1 MDEPS
6 TLPRTVGSRD
16 SPDEHD
22 NILPSPE
29 PPTTRP
35 NPFDDCDLSA
45 RKRRRTSGS
54 MSPPLSPDNKPSPT
68 HIVANITTSPTNLHR
83 REQHAPALGAIE
95 GSDIICTPQT
105 PASGSRAKSSS
116 TPASSSRVTLNLKKT
131 NSLPLV
137 VQDLA
142 SPASMHGSINTDLLA
157 EETTLVEEPH
167 LEKTGSNTPQ
177 LSDSTSPSVEA
188 VALSGNEAGESDDEL
203 TFQADK
209 KITRVLG
216 HRLPLVDPISQFPY
230 SEPNED
236 PYAPLMRLIHYLSSH
251 SPVDGKII
259 VQVQDWMEDYLN
271 YVQEQDDAIVLD
283 SREACRTF
291 WLMFPEVIA
300 QLSLRSLEL
309 FSSSVELRN
318 DILGLCSTF
327 TSLAAQMVALDSA
340 ALRKIQLHRDVD
352 CHQCPEVYSSKYLES
367 LHDILSLDAWLTAG
381 KGSDSAAYGWH
392 RNEVRSHL
400 LATFQSHQGGSVAHL
415 SHLISSLISLTPRFP
430 KLIDSLAFVA
440 QILADCLQRAVYVLD
455 NDSDSG
461 CVAQVKNFLEMST
474 TAWNRI
480 FACLGM
486 MIEKNVTQLSVE
498 TAAILLQ
505 ALTEILKLSLRG
517 DHAEA
522 VDTVRHHMRQ
532 YPNLSDDDVAESIA
546 WQWRIDILDRLI
558 RSSQM
563 QLRVMAISK
572 LCADLVTVWRNA
584 MNDVDESHSFFLR
597 TLGTYLLQTHLIDYI
612 FGPNC
617 HPEIIAESSNILG
630 FLIVIGMYRQDHT
643 NRLWQ
648 GLTLCQDPRIAEALA
663 RMVVNITN
671 LFDYDGLLSW
681 CQKFQT
687 LPLEAFSP
695 SMRTLWDH
703 VMNGMISR
711 CQSEQ
716 HVPSSDPYDLCLKL
730 LKESSACT
738 TGSQIADP
746 ELQRAAKQ
754 KLKDFLQLGPS
765 PDGRKALYLSCIN
778 DIAAKS
784 RTTLGSL
791 WYLSIAIKGTMAR
804 DIPILTEQHD
814 LAKLLVEELVQALH
828 GGRGNGEFAVL
839 SGDTNQPR
847 RELLA
852 CIIQFQPTAIHDE
865 LGTTLLDILVG
876 PKSPCAEDRKAGW
889 SLITNVMRK
898 SSLKNHFLQNCL
910 SKYLPDLPASCFSD
924 GMLEFVR
931 ERILYL
937 AGDENNV
944 ALDDSQ
950 ALFHSG
956 IEQLWRIVLEADNT
970 MLVSQA
976 IATLAVDLY
985 LESSAIKSYPF
996 SRAKRIHN
1004 SLVGRCLDQM
1014 KQAASEILGPHDGLL
1029 SNGNENL
1036 IITAPETDV
1045 CKHKLIFKRSLQ
1057 FLRFFVEKYQTHPQ
1071 YGAPDLR
1078 PLMST
1083 VPTHIKGKS
1092 AELKYQA
1099 FDDENGQSGIH
1110 NLQIGLQN
1118 TCAHL
1123 LGLIKTETGFEN
1135 YRIYC
1140 RGQHFLPAEFQVSK
1154 TLHELQLHNNIL
1166 LVKREEDISAM
1177 GARIKPGS
1185 SPLEIEILNHFQDLW
1200 DYLSMEDEL
1209 AQEIY
1214 EFLVQLPANSDF
1226 TLNLESQVMTH
1237 EDIFLKGHAFKNLY
1251 AIHAIA
1257 EYVEVSRRSHSV
1269 TSLTP
1274 EADVDS
1280 TRSYHHALRK
1290 ALRLVVHAV
1299 SDPETFGQVSPTL
1312 GLRIAGS
1319 LMQTFVKLVNDAKW
1333 AAPAFPLEDDVI
1345 PPATCLVDMLSK
1357 AGGIIDDAGFVLMES
1372 TCAAIL
1378 SLGAVSPEFWS
1389 TATSNTS
1396 FLDDVIN
1403 FVLKDPRKL
1412 VRRTVVSLI
1421 EDAMFPKDRLPSP
1434 ENGECAVIA
1443 GSGIKPMVFSF
1454 CSAFIDALPASMS
1467 YACQSQEYFEALL
1480 YMVEQSCTRYPSS
1493 VRVESLAARSFEL
1506 LLEHTSIER
1515 IDEPG
1520 VTDLI
1525 ASGLSSVLH
1534 ACIQID
1540 ETLVASI
1547 RIDESSVSQL
1557 FWRHLFPRKRRS
1569 DKDRVPRVV
1578 LNPDTRAKLCDIVFH
1593 FVRYNTDC
1601 LSQILETLTGLVP
1614 FYIEDPDD
1622 PYLYELPYQFDRTRA
1637 IRASCGYV
1645 GLRNLSNTCYLN
1657 SLFTQLFMNVRFRSF
1672 MLSIPIRD
1680 PEGSQQ
1686 LLFFTQ
1692 KLFAYMQE
1700 SYQRFIDPISVVTS
1714 IKTYDDTLIDIHS
1727 QMDVDEFYN
1736 LLFDRWEGQLQDDAE
1751 KKLLRSFYGGQLVQQ
1766 VKSKECQ
1773 HISERLEPFSAIQCD
1788 IKGKSTLEES
1798 LEAYVHGEVMEGENK
1813 YKCSTCDRHVDA
1825 VKRACLK
1832 DVPDNL
1838 IFHLKRFDFNLRTMQ
1853 RNKINDYFA
1862 FPQSLDVAP
1871 YTVEYLSSQS
1881 GARQSDLFELV
1892 GILVHS
1898 GTAESGHYYSYIRD
1912 PGHRSG
1918 WIEFNDDSVSPW
1930 DPVLMESSTFG
1941 GPDQQALHETN
1952 GMVYDRAYSAYML
1965 FYQRASSQRP
1975 ETMPEAASE
1984 TTRPISVDI
1993 PQALKDH
2000 ISDENKLFLRRH
2012 CLFDPNHTLFVQKC
2026 FSQAIFHLGESRLV
2040 ESEPGRA
2047 GNDKH
2052 GVGDLGH
2059 GLQNLAMEVAL
2070 AHFDQVVTRAKDLP
2084 FLSSFS
2090 SLLKTAVVKCCD
2102 CAYAFFSY
2110 FSRRH
2115 AVARAL
2121 IQRNPET
2128 SVRDFASRTL
2138 ILAVE
2143 RIRSGLSRRYY
2154 NSSTTSTRMRQ
2165 GEGGSED
2172 DWEELE
2178 SSPSVLQCTLD
2189 IFGHLWRYFHVHIRA
2204 WDEHFATMLAF
2215 ARLGQLEVGHLLA
2228 EDYLLKLLRIISADA
2243 AADLP
2248 ANYHRMVANLG
2259 RRFHSKPPSYAAIL
2273 ALIDHLLA
2281 QLEPCLG
2288 AEVIVDE
2295 AKDRRGARRPFLWT
2309 SGEVDAVHRHPG
2321 RQAASIFVEKLLD
2334 MDQVPEVTSSII
2346 GRLVESGEEL
2356 DMRVFNTL
2364 RRSIQGET
2372 STQPMDSSI
2381 RAAGRYVESSESV
2394 DRAQSLIRH
2403 VCGQSRGFQ
2412 HSEGSA
2418 FLNFFELVLQTRR
2431 PTESLARARRICA
2444 IQAIPTWAPYLLVYN
2459 DAQTRS
2465 NAERLIDHT
2474 LFNASSRDA
2483 SEEEGGDAEQKRAL
2497 MQSVIRQLGIQC
2509 LAYLREFHI
2518 KRRVQLERSSAG
2530 HISRVINKCAPYYDA
2545 RDDADGYEDDG
2556 VAFTLIQGEIRSP
2569 LQRLLVDELD
2579 DDGSDWDGSCGSSE
2593 LMNAGVG
2600 ISIQSPNDGYD

>member
-1 MDEPS
+1 
-6 TLPRTVGSRD
+6 
-16 SPDEHD
+16 
-22 NILPSPE
+22 
-29 PPTTRP
+29 
-35 NPFDDCDLSA
+35 
-45 RKRRRTSGS
+45 
-54 MSPPLSPDNKPSPT
+54 
-68 HIVANITTSPTNLHR
+68 
-83 REQHAPALGAIE
+83 
-95 GSDIICTPQT
+95 
-105 PASGSRAKSSS
+105 
-116 TPASSSRVTLNLKKT
+116 
-131 NSLPLV
+131 
-137 VQDLA
+137 
-142 SPASMHGSINTDLLA
+142 
-157 EETTLVEEPH
+157 
-167 LEKTGSNTPQ
+167 
-177 LSDSTSPSVEA
+177 
-188 VALSGNEAGESDDEL
+188 
-203 TFQADK
+203 
-209 KITRVLG
+209 
-216 HRLPLVDPISQFPY
+216 
-230 SEPNED
+230 
-236 PYAPLMRLIHYLSSH
+236 
-251 SPVDGKII
+251 
-259 VQVQDWMEDYLN
+259 
-271 YVQEQDDAIVLD
+271 
-283 SREACRTF
+283 
-291 WLMFPEVIA
+291 
-300 QLSLRSLEL
+300 
-309 FSSSVELRN
+309 
-318 DILGLCSTF
+318 
-327 TSLAAQMVALDSA
+327 MVALDSA

-381 KGSDSAAYGWH
+381 KGSDSAAYG
-392 RNEVRSHL
+392 
-400 LATFQSHQGGSVAHL
+400 
-415 SHLISSLISLTPRFP
+415 
-430 KLIDSLAFVA
+430 LAFVA

-1166 LVKREEDISAM
+1166 L
-1177 GARIKPGS
+1177 
-1185 SPLEIEILNHFQDLW
+1185 
-1200 DYLSMEDEL
+1200 
-1209 AQEIY
+1209 IY

-1319 LMQTFVKLVNDAKW
+1319 LMQTFVKLVNGTVTANSFHCSQSVDNFTDAKW

-1506 LLEHTSIER
+1506 LLEHTSIE
-1515 IDEPG
+1515 
-1520 VTDLI
+1520 
-1525 ASGLSSVLH
+1525 
-1534 ACIQID
+1534 
-1540 ETLVASI
+1540 
-1547 RIDESSVSQL
+1547 
-1557 FWRHLFPRKRRS
+1557 
-1569 DKDRVPRVV
+1569 
-1578 LNPDTRAKLCDIVFH
+1578 
-1593 FVRYNTDC
+1593 
-1601 LSQILETLTGLVP
+1601 ILETLTGLVP
-1614 FYIEDPDD
+1614 FYIEDPGMLQCRVMGLATHDALDLTVVIDD

-1798 LEAYVHGEVMEGENK
+1798 LEAYVHGEVMEGGK
-1813 YKCSTCDRHVDA
+1813 LKSPPAGSV
-1825 VKRACLK
+1825 ACLK

-2556 VAFTLIQGEIRSP
+2556 VAFTLIQGGRSFFFP
-2569 LQRLLVDELD
+2569 HSFGGINLVL
-2579 DDGSDWDGSCGSSE
+2579 
-2593 LMNAGVG
+2593 V
-2600 ISIQSPNDGYD
+2600 Y